1 MAVVEVTSAWVTR
14 LACVLFYS
22 VNMFVIIVLFL
33 PLSLLTQY
41 HNSYIYSSKFDS
53 PSFLRS
59 FLSSFLFFL
68 SLSLP
73 LSLLPFFLL
82 SFPLSSLSPLS
93 SFPPTPSPQR
103 LSPCSPQRERVS
115 PSRGD
120 SVGLSVVASQGCG
133 EVCQGCRD
141 VIADRFLLR
150 VNSRSWHQTC
160 LRCCVCQL
168 ALDRQPSC
176 FIREHNVYC
185 KSDYTR

>member
-1 MAVVEVTSAWVTR
+1 MRHLPGGDATRQVTGEARQEGLRVE
-14 LACVLFYS
+14 
-22 VNMFVIIVLFL
+22 
-33 PLSLLTQY
+33 
-41 HNSYIYSSKFDS
+41 
-53 PSFLRS
+53 
-59 FLSSFLFFL
+59 
-68 SLSLP
+68 
-73 LSLLPFFLL
+73 
-82 SFPLSSLSPLS
+82 
-93 SFPPTPSPQR
+93 
-103 LSPCSPQRERVS
+103 RERVS

-185 KSDYTR
+185 KTDYTRRLFRDTADNKGVRGGQRRALKCGFEWGGMREVWS